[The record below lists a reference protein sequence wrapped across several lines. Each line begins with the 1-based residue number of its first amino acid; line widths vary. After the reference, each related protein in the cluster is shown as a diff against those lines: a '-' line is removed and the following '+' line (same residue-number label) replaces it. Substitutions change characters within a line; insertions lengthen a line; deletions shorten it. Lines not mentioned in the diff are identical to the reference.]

1 MDDFSKTLHRFTL
14 QAIPVLIK
22 SIFPSMYRSPF
33 QYFLLKMCFF
43 LTRIIT
49 PWAQINKTLDINKYL
64 MCKLFLYEWEK
75 MKVSCPLV

>member
-1 MDDFSKTLHRFTL
+1 MDTFSETLHWFTL
-14 QAIPVLIK
+14 QAIPILIK

-49 PWAQINKTLDINKYL
+49 PLGADKQNPVHLQISHVKI
-64 MCKLFLYEWEK
+64 LFI
-75 MKVSCPLV
+75 